1 MTRATAVVVAAGEGR
16 RFGAFKQFAALRGK
30 SVLDWSLRA
39 FSSHP
44 LIGAIVLVLPDEER
58 GASYRRAYPEI
69 EATVKGGARRQDSV
83 ANGIRVI
90 GGGPEDI
97 VLVHDG
103 ARPLVDRDLI
113 SRVVEEAE
121 RSGAAI
127 PVIPVEDTVKEIEA
141 GAVVRTL
148 DRSTL
153 VRVQTPEGFALGLL
167 RRALAAA
174 AAGGYEGTDEA
185 SLVERIGG
193 RIFTVAGDPRN
204 IKITEPRDLVWAE
217 ACFDDEIRN
226 RI

>member
-16 RFGAFKQFAALRGK
+16 RFGAFKQFAALRGT

-39 FSSHP
+39 FATHP
-44 LIGAIVLVLPDEER
+44 HIGAIVLVLPDEER

-69 EATVKGGARRQDSV
+69 VAAVKGGARRQDSV
-83 ANGIRVI
+83 ANGIRAI
-90 GGGPEDI
+90 AGGPEDI

-113 SRVVEEAE
+113 TRIVEEAA

-127 PVIPVEDTVKEIEA
+127 PVIPFEDTVKEIED
-141 GAVVRTL
+141 GVVVRTL

-153 VRVQTPEGFALGLL
+153 VRVQTPQGFSLGLL
-167 RRALAAA
+167 RRALEAAA
-174 AAGGYEGTDEA
+174 ESGIEGTDEA

-193 RIFTVAGDPRN
+193 RIVTVAGDPRN
-204 IKITEPRDLVWAE
+204 IKITEPRDLAWAE
-217 ACFDDEIRN
+217 ACFDDENRN

>member
-16 RFGAFKQFAALRGK
+16 RFGAFKQFAALRGT

-39 FSSHP
+39 FASHP
-44 LIGAIVLVLPDEER
+44 HIGAIVLVLPDEER

-69 EATVKGGARRQDSV
+69 AAAVKGGARRQDSV
-83 ANGIRVI
+83 ANGIRAI
-90 GGGPEDI
+90 GGGPDDI

-113 SRVVEEAE
+113 TRVVEEAA

-127 PVIPVEDTVKEIEA
+127 PVIGVDDTVKEIEA
-141 GAVVRTL
+141 GVVVRTL
-148 DRSTL
+148 DRSSI
-153 VRVQTPEGFALGLL
+153 VRVQTPQGFSLGLL
-167 RRALAAA
+167 RRALEAAA
-174 AAGGYEGTDEA
+174 ESGYEGTDEA

-193 RIFTVAGDPRN
+193 RIVTVAGDPRN
-204 IKITEPRDLVWAE
+204 IKITEPRDLAWAE
-217 ACFDDEIRN
+217 VNFDDEIRN